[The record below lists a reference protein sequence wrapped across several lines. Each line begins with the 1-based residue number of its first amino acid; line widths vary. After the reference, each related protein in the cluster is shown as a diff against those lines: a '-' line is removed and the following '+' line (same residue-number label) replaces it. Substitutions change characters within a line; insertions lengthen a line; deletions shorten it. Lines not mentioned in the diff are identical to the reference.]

1 MELRHRVFGLAL
13 LCAAGASHGLALGPL
28 SGAAWIGRPLDLVIP
43 VQGAVGEDALSS
55 CFEVEVYHGD
65 SRQESS
71 RVSVVA
77 RAGVQPLTTEVR
89 IASIASVD
97 EPVVTVQVRATCSQK
112 VSRHYVLLA
121 DMPREIDVS
130 TALRDAP
137 TPEPQLARLDPAL
150 ATPSEP
156 GGGSAAPVSATAR
169 PALTVATQ
177 QSATAPVATPPVAAP
192 PVAAKPTSV
201 QASARKRPVEKSA
214 AAPRRSPTGP
224 AREPGKPAAP
234 RARLVLDSLEMLS
247 DRVASLESAT
257 AEALKPDLSTDAS
270 KVQTLEADVKALL
283 ALAAKNEASLIDLKA
298 RLQQA
303 EAERTPKEV
312 VYGLIALVL
321 VGLVAWGLWSR
332 RQRHSSAWSGFQA
345 RAESPDSGP
354 VPLPVPVAKPE
365 SVPGPVD
372 DSVVSKA
379 ARLQALSAMLDRN
392 GPPSEVDVSLIEMSE
407 SNFDT
412 LMKSG
417 TPQNAIRV
425 PSPARAARP
434 VEVAAPVAPAPGGL
448 SADAVFDIRQQAEFF
463 VSLGQ
468 TDRAIRVL
476 EGQIS
481 GSDVPN
487 PLVYLDLL
495 ALLHVPSRKTDFRR
509 VREDFNLL
517 FNANAAE
524 FAQFKDEGKGLEAYP
539 EVLSAISA
547 LWPDPKVKAVIETCV
562 HRDPWGSSS
571 QPFDLAAFRDLLF
584 LHVVAQTMAL
594 LPAAKTETE
603 TEPPAP
609 ASGAQPDILLEDLGP
624 NSELDVDLTDTHGAG
639 SITMPTAPR

>member
-150 ATPSEP
+150 STPSEP
-156 GGGSAAPVSATAR
+156 GGASAAPVGTTAR
-169 PALTVATQ
+169 PAPTVPTQ
-177 QSATAPVATPPVAAP
+177 QSATAPVATP

-201 QASARKRPVEKSA
+201 QASARKRPVVKSV

-303 EAERTPKEV
+303 EAERMPKEV

-321 VGLVAWGLWSR
+321 VGLAAWGLWSR

-365 SVPGPVD
+365 SAPGPVD

-434 VEVAAPVAPAPGGL
+434 VEVAAPVAPVASAPGSL

-517 FNANAAE
+517 FNANAPE
-524 FAQFKDEGKGLEAYP
+524 FAQFKDEGRGLEAYP

-547 LWPDPKVKAVIETCV
+547 LWPDPKVQAVIETCV

-584 LHVVAQTMAL
+584 LHAVAQTFAL
-594 LPAAKTETE
+594 LPPDKSEA
-603 TEPPAP
+603 EPLAS
-609 ASGAQPDILLEDLGP
+609 ASGAPPDILLEDLGP

-639 SITMPTAPR
+639 PITMPNAPR

>member
-13 LCAAGASHGLALGPL
+13 LCAAGASHGLTLGPL
-28 SGAAWIGRPLDLVIP
+28 SGAAWVGRPLDLVIP
-43 VQGAVGEDALSS
+43 VQGAVGDDALSS

-71 RVSVVA
+71 RVSVTT
-77 RAGVQPLTTEVR
+77 RAGAQPHTADIR
-89 IASIASVD
+89 IASVASVD
-97 EPVVTVQVRATCSQK
+97 EPVITVQVRATCSQK
-112 VSRHYVLLA
+112 VSRQYVLLA
-121 DMPREIDVS
+121 DMPREIDVA
-130 TALRDAP
+130 TAPRDVP
-137 TPEPQLARLDPAL
+137 VPEIQLARLDPAL
-150 ATPSEP
+150 TSSSQSVVAAAAPSGTFARSAPATPTDQ
-156 GGGSAAPVSATAR
+156 GASAA
-169 PALTVATQ
+169 VATK
-177 QSATAPVATPPVAAP
+177 PVV
-192 PVAAKPTSV
+192 AKPIPA
-201 QASARKRPVEKSA
+201 QASARKRSVVKSVT
-214 AAPRRSPTGP
+214 APRRSSTGP
-224 AREPGKPAAP
+224 AREPGKPAVP
-234 RARLVLDSLEMLS
+234 KARLVLDSLEMLS

-270 KVQTLEADVKALL
+270 KVQSLEADVKALL

-298 RLQQA
+298 RLQRA
-303 EAERTPKEV
+303 EAERMPTEL
-312 VYGLIALVL
+312 VYGLMALAL
-321 VGLVAWGLWSR
+321 VGLAAWGLWSR
-332 RQRHSSAWSGFQA
+332 RQQQRHSGAWSSVHA
-345 RAESPDSGP
+345 RPEEPLESGP
-354 VPLPVPVAKPE
+354 VPLPVPVARPATA
-365 SVPGPVD
+365 PGPVED
-372 DSVVSKA
+372 PVASKA

-434 VEVAAPVAPAPGGL
+434 AEVAAPLAQAAGGL

-481 GSDVPN
+481 GSDTPN

-517 FNANAAE
+517 FNANAPE
-524 FAQFKDEGKGLEAYP
+524 FAQFKDEGRGLEAYP

-547 LWPDPKVKAVIETCV
+547 LWPDPKVQAVIETCV

-584 LHVVAQTMAL
+584 LHAVAQTFAQ
-594 LPAAKTETE
+594 LPPARIM

-609 ASGAQPDILLEDLGP
+609 ASVAPPDILLDDLGP
-624 NSELDVDLTDTHGAG
+624 HSELDVDLTDTHGAG
-639 SITMPTAPR
+639 PITMPTAPG

>member
-1 MELRHRVFGLAL
+1 MELRHRFFGLAL
-13 LCAAGASHGLALGPL
+13 LCAAGASHGLALGTL
-28 SGAAWIGRPLDLVIP
+28 SGAAWIGRPLDLVIA
-43 VQGAVGEDALSS
+43 VQGAVGEDALAS
-55 CFEVEVYHGD
+55 CFEVEVFHGD

-71 RVSVVA
+71 RVSVSTRTGA
-77 RAGVQPLTTEVR
+77 QSQATEIR

-97 EPVVTVQVRATCSQK
+97 EPVVSVQVRATCSQK

-121 DMPREIDVS
+121 DMPREIDLATAPREAS
-130 TALRDAP
+130 TTL
-137 TPEPQLARLDPAL
+137 TQLARLDPAPTL
-150 ATPSEP
+150 SPAP
-156 GGGSAAPVSATAR
+156 GVAAAAPVGATTR
-169 PALTVATQ
+169 PASTTPPD
-177 QSATAPVATPPVAAP
+177 QSATAPVAPVAAT
-192 PVAAKPTSV
+192 PVAAKPTPV
-201 QASARKRPVEKSA
+201 PASARKRPVVKSS
-214 AAPRRSPTGP
+214 AAPRRALAGP
-224 AREPGKPAAP
+224 PREPGKPAAP
-234 RARLVLDSLEMLS
+234 RARLVLDSLELLS

-270 KVQTLEADVKALL
+270 KVQSLEADVKALL

-303 EAERTPKEV
+303 EAERMPKEL
-312 VYGLIALVL
+312 VYGLIALAL
-321 VGLVAWGLWSR
+321 AGLVAWGLWSR
-332 RQRHSSAWSGFQA
+332 RQRQRHSGAWNSFQA
-345 RAESPDSGP
+345 RPEPPESSP
-354 VPLPVPVAKPE
+354 VPLPVPVARPATAP
-365 SVPGPVD
+365 SPVE
-372 DSVVSKA
+372 DSVASKA
-379 ARLQALSAMLDRN
+379 ARLQALSAMLDRS

-425 PSPARAARP
+425 PSPARTARP
-434 VEVAAPVAPAPGGL
+434 ADVATPPAPAAGGL

-481 GSDVPN
+481 GSDAPN
-487 PLVYLDLL
+487 PLVYLDLM

-517 FNANAAE
+517 FNANAPE
-524 FAQFKDEGKGLEAYP
+524 FAQFKDEGRGLEAYP

-547 LWPDPKVKAVIETCV
+547 LWPDPKVQAVIETCV

-584 LHVVAQTMAL
+584 LHAVAQTFAQ
-594 LPAAKTETE
+594 LPAAR
-603 TEPPAP
+603 TEPTPAAP
-609 ASGAQPDILLEDLGP
+609 ASVAPPDILLDELGP
-624 NSELDVDLTDTHGAG
+624 HSELDVDLTDTHGAG
-639 SITMPTAPR
+639 PITMPTAPR